1 MVQWTSPRKAFTLTL
16 EHEGKIVNSIH
27 CLSVWGGWKEHM
39 KSSVLLLGL
48 LLWWSLPALAEE
60 KPTLA
65 VTYYHYPP
73 HLKVID
79 GQPQGQY
86 ADHIEKIAKL
96 AGFTVAWQPSS
107 IDEEARML
115 DDGRRLICTTG
126 RLRTPDRAAVWS
138 FLPYVFDIV
147 PGDVVIAAPDKAE
160 KVRHHGDLV
169 KLVRDDTLI
178 GALLESGIYG
188 EAVDAVLANETPR
201 WILRT
206 GKTDLQLLTMI
217 FAGRAHYAIV
227 PEDQWH
233 FATEE
238 NPELATLVPIKNIG
252 TMPAL
257 PIYIAC
263 SRGFSKSTL
272 HALGD
277 AMAELGF
284 TYSPL
289 EEDKNT
295 GH

>member
-1 MVQWTSPRKAFTLTL
+1 
-16 EHEGKIVNSIH
+16 
-27 CLSVWGGWKEHM
+27 M
-39 KSSVLLLGL
+39 KSSVLFFGML
-48 LLWWSLPALAEE
+48 LLMSVSGFADDRPA
-60 KPTLA
+60 LA
-65 VTYYHYPP
+65 VTYYNYPP
-73 HLKVID
+73 HLRVID
-79 GQPQGQY
+79 GKPTGLY
-86 ADHIEKIAKL
+86 AEHIENIADH
-96 AGFTVAWQPSS
+96 AGFSVAWQPSS

-138 FLPYVFDIV
+138 FLPYIFDVV

-188 EAVDAVLANETPR
+188 EAVDAALANETPR

-206 GKTDLQLLTMI
+206 GKTDLQLLTMVL
-217 FAGRAHYAIV
+217 AGRAHYAIV

-233 FATEE
+233 FATDE

-252 TMPAL
+252 TIPAL

-277 AMAELGF
+277 AMADLGF
-284 TYSPL
+284 TYRPL
-289 EEDKNT
+289 EKDKNT